1 MLSDLLVQAAA
12 LSPEHDGR
20 GPGERDLIV
29 EMLATLIESI
39 DPVAAFFKILKSAVD
54 VAHPHHRQVRQ
65 RTCGGARNDFREPRG
80 AALRNHDRGRAGG
93 VSGAQDS
100 AQIVG
105 IFDAIEQDVQ
115 AAGAGGF
122 FEAGIM
128 LGRAKG
134 DHALMRGARRGSIQL
149 FPRLET
155 YGDAALAAHIDELLQ
170 TRTRGAFGDQNV
182 VDRPSG
188 FEGLPD
194 GMDSC
199 EQGHYHKGTLMSA
212 PEHAAKLA
220 PIPEVA
226 PDIPDKLY
234 FRIGEVARLA
244 GIKPYVLRFW
254 ETEFPSLGP
263 RKTGTGHRLYRR
275 KDVELVLEIKR
286 LLYEKRFTIEGAR
299 KFLETRGRTEPVRT
313 SKPAKKAKIQGDL
326 FVDFSPLLDTVRKEL
341 LEIAK
346 ILK

>member
-1 MLSDLLVQAAA
+1 VRVFDPV
-12 LSPEHDGR
+12 EHD
-20 GPGERDLIV
+20 
-29 EMLATLIESI
+29 M
-39 DPVAAFFKILKSAVD
+39 
-54 VAHPHHRQVRQ
+54 
-65 RTCGGARNDFREPRG
+65 
-80 AALRNHDRGRAGG
+80 
-93 VSGAQDS
+93 
-100 AQIVG
+100 
-105 IFDAIEQDVQ
+105 Q

-122 FEAGIM
+122 FEAGIV
-128 LGRAKG
+128 LCRSER
-134 DHALMRGARRGSIQL
+134 DHSLMRSARRGSIQL

-155 YGDAALAAHIDELLQ
+155 HRNAALAANIDELLQ
-170 TRTRGAFGDQNV
+170 ARIGGSFGDQNV
-182 VDRPSG
+182 IERPSG
-188 FEGLPD
+188 FESLPD

-212 PEHAAKLA
+212 SEHAAKLA
-220 PIPEVA
+220 PVPEIV

-299 KFLETRGRTEPVRT
+299 KFLETRGRTEPVRAA
-313 SKPAKKAKIQGDL
+313 KPPKSTKIQGDL
-326 FVDFSPLLDTVRKEL
+326 FVDSSPLLDAVRKEL
-341 LEIAK
+341 QEIAK